1 MQIYNLIL
9 KCHFFYSRE
18 ICIYFE
24 GHIPQ
29 SIKMIILLCSF
40 PVLLS
45 LYNYLRVDWKLKIQE
60 LKSEI
65 SQYKIEKKEDVEKFR
80 IAFLGTKGKLK
91 DAMTLIS
98 EVPAELK
105 KEFGMLVNDV
115 KKHADEKWSHSKMVF
130 ETETSSASVDFD
142 MTAPAFHGTIGKVHP
157 ITQTKRKMIEIFER
171 IGFTVFEGP
180 EIVDDWHNFTAL
192 NMPKDHPARDMQ
204 DTFFLTNDL
213 ENLLR
218 THTSS
223 AQILALETE
232 KLPLRI
238 ITPGRVYRN
247 ETISARAHCTFHQVE
262 GLYIDEGVSFADLK
276 QCIYYFAKEMF
287 GSENIRLRPSYF
299 PFTEPS
305 AEVDISCFI
314 CDQKGCAV
322 CKKTGWVEI
331 GGCGMVDPAVLKN
344 CNIDAEKYNGFAFG
358 MGIERITM
366 LKYQINDLRY
376 FWQNDMRFLKQF

>member
-1 MQIYNLIL
+1 M
-9 KCHFFYSRE
+9 
-18 ICIYFE
+18 
-24 GHIPQ
+24 
-29 SIKMIILLCSF
+29 
-40 PVLLS
+40 
-45 LYNYLRVDWKLKIQE
+45 DWKAKIQTLRE
-60 LKSEI
+60 EI
-65 SQYKIEKKEDVEKFR
+65 SNYKIDKREDVEKFR

-91 DAMTLIS
+91 DAMSLMA
-98 EVPAELK
+98 EVPSELK
-105 KEFGMLVNDV
+105 KDFGLLINEV
-115 KKHADEKWSHSKMVF
+115 KKNAETKWTESKEQYDSVA
-130 ETETSSASVDFD
+130 EAVQVDFD
-142 MTAPAFHGTIGKVHP
+142 LTAPAFHSQVGTIHP
-157 ITQTKRKMIEIFER
+157 LTQTRRRIVQIFER

-204 DTFFLTNDL
+204 DTFFITENL
-213 ENLLR
+213 EYLLR

-223 AQILALETE
+223 SQILALETQ

-262 GLYIDEGVSFADLK
+262 GLYIDEAVSFADLK

-287 GSENIRLRPSYF
+287 GSDNIRLRPSYF

-314 CDQKGCAV
+314 CGQKGCAV

-331 GGCGMVDPAVLKN
+331 GGCGMVDPAVLQN
-344 CNIDAEKYNGFAFG
+344 CNIDTNKYNGFAFG
-358 MGIERITM
+358 MGIERIAM
-366 LKYQINDLRY
+366 LYYQINDLRL
-376 FWQNDMRFLKQF
+376 FWQNDVRFLRQF